1 MKTVKQLAAELN
13 ISKSTLHRLIQKN
26 DIETIQDGNKRLI
39 DEANEKA
46 IKQLTLNKSLQAET
60 ICNDSESL
68 QNRCKNESRNDVESI
83 QNDYIN
89 SLKSQ
94 IETLTSQLNAKDN
107 QIQQLHDN
115 IISLTAEREQERK
128 ERQTILA
135 ELLELRQ
142 PKVIELKEPEVKTAA
157 EQPKA
162 PSPQR
167 PRKIRQQPRSY
178 SSSKPV
184 SLLDTLK
191 NLLKH

>member
-1 MKTVKQLAAELN
+1 M
-13 ISKSTLHRLIQKN
+13 
-26 DIETIQDGNKRLI
+26 
-39 DEANEKA
+39 
-46 IKQLTLNKSLQAET
+46 
-60 ICNDSESL
+60 
-68 QNRCKNESRNDVESI
+68 
-83 QNDYIN
+83 
-89 SLKSQ
+89 
-94 IETLTSQLNAKDN
+94 TSQLNAKDN

-142 PKVIELKEPEVKTAA
+142 PKVIELKEPEVKTAS
-157 EQPKA
+157 EQSKA

-184 SLLDTLK
+184 SLLDTFK